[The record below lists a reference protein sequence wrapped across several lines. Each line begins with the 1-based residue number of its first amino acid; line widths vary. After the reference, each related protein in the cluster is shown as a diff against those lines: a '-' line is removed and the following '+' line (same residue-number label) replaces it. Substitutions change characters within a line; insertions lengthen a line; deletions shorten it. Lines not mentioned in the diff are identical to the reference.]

1 MLLNKRKIIND
12 PVYGFITIPDELL
25 FDVLEHRYFQ
35 RLRRIKQLGLT
46 HLVYPGA
53 LHTRFHHALGAMY
66 LVKEAVDTLRFK
78 GIDITPE
85 EEQGVLLA
93 ILLHDI
99 GHGPFSHALENC
111 LVFGLTHED
120 LSLLFMERLNRVF
133 DGRLTLAI
141 KIFRN
146 NYPKRFLHQL
156 VSGQLDMDRMDY
168 LKRDSFYTGVS
179 EGVINSDRLLNMLTV
194 VNDELVVEAK
204 GIYSVEK
211 FIVARRLMYWQV
223 YLHKTVLVA
232 EQMLVHVLKR
242 AKTLAENGYPLFA
255 TPALEVFLKQ
265 RYTYHDFIE
274 REDLL
279 DAFANLDDSD
289 LSASIKVWSADS
301 DPVLSKLC
309 KDLIERHLYK
319 VEIHKT
325 EISPDYIH
333 QVKNAAIHQL
343 NIQPEDV
350 SYFVYLGEIA
360 NNAYNPGKDKINI
373 LHKDGTLTDVAT
385 DSAQLNVSVLS
396 QTIKNY
402 YLCYPKFLNIYS

>member
-1 MLLNKRKIIND
+1 MFPNKRKIIND

-25 FDVLEHRYFQ
+25 FDIIEHRYFQ

-66 LVKEAVDTLRFK
+66 LVKQAVDTLRLK
-78 GIDITPE
+78 NINITPA

-111 LVFGLTHED
+111 LVFDLTHED
-120 LSLLFMERLNRVF
+120 LSVLFMERLNRIF
-133 DGRLTLAI
+133 TGKLDLAI
-141 KIFRN
+141 EIFKNR
-146 NYPKRFLHQL
+146 YPKKFLHQL
-156 VSGQLDMDRMDY
+156 ISGQLDMDRMDY

-223 YLHKTVLVA
+223 YLHKTVIVA
-232 EQMLVHVLKR
+232 EQMLVHILRR
-242 AKTLAENGYPLFA
+242 AKELSEKGHPLFA

-265 RYTYHDFIE
+265 RFTQADFISKE
-274 REDLL
+274 HLL
-279 DAFANLDDSD
+279 DSFAELDDSD
-289 LSASIKVWSADS
+289 LSASIKVWKQDK
-301 DPVLSKLC
+301 DPVLSTLC
-309 KDLIERHLYK
+309 KHLVERHLFK
-319 VEIHKT
+319 IEIQKQ
-325 EISPDYIH
+325 EFLQEKIEGIYAEVSKQLSVSPEE
-333 QVKNAAIHQL
+333 VNC
-343 NIQPEDV
+343 
-350 SYFVYLGEIA
+350 FVYSGIIA
-360 NNAYNPGKDKINI
+360 NNAYNPKEDKINI
-373 LHKDGTLTDVAT
+373 LNKDGNLSDIAN
-385 DSAQLNVSVLS
+385 DSAQLNISVLS
-396 QTIKNY
+396 ETIRY
-402 YLCYPKFLNIYS
+402 HYLIYPKTINPII

>member
-1 MLLNKRKIIND
+1 MLPNKRKIIND

-25 FDVLEHRYFQ
+25 YDVLEHRYFQ

-66 LVKEAVDTLRFK
+66 LVKEAVDTLRIK
-78 GIDITPE
+78 GKQISPE

-111 LVFGLTHED
+111 LVFNLTHED
-120 LSLLFMERLNRVF
+120 LSLLFMQRLNQEF
-133 DGRLTLAI
+133 AHKLDLAI
-141 KIFRN
+141 EIFLN
-146 NYPKRFLHQL
+146 HYPKRFLHQL

-179 EGVINSDRLLNMLTV
+179 EGVVNSDRLLNMLTV

-204 GIYSVEK
+204 GIFSVEK

-223 YLHKTVLVA
+223 YLHKTVLAA

-242 AKTLAENGYPLFA
+242 AKWLSEQGHPLFA
-255 TPALEVFLKQ
+255 TPALQVFLKN
-265 RYTYHDFIE
+265 RYTLEDFLARQE
-274 REDLL
+274 LL
-279 DAFANLDDSD
+279 DFFADLDDSD
-289 LSASIKVWSADS
+289 LSASMKVWVNDS
-301 DPVLSKLC
+301 DKVLSELSKNLV
-309 KDLIERHLYK
+309 ERHLFK
-319 VEIHKT
+319 IEIQKNKFPR
-325 EISPDYIH
+325 EIIST
-333 QVKNAAIHQL
+333 VKNAAIEQL
-343 NIQPEDV
+343 AINPEDI
-350 SYFVYLGEIA
+350 SYYVYEGEIA

-373 LHKDGTLTDVAT
+373 LHKDGTLSDIAL

-396 QTIKNY
+396 ETVTNY
-402 YLCYPKFLNIYS
+402 YLCYPKSILLR